1 MNASLIGR
9 TLARYRIVERLGEG
23 GMGVVYRAWDERL
36 ERDVALKVLSSRMPE
51 LRDASER
58 LREEA
63 RVLSRLDH
71 PGIATVLDFDTHDG
85 VEFLV
90 MEFVRGQTL
99 AERIAR
105 GPLDEAEVL
114 ELAPQLCDAL
124 EAAHEQ
130 GIVHRDL
137 KAANVMVTVRGRVK
151 VLDFGLA
158 LLRRDTELAASSAA
172 TRAFGLAGT
181 VAYMAPEQLFG
192 QEVDA
197 RSDLFA
203 LGVLLH
209 EMLTGVPPFTGPVST
224 AVADA
229 ILHRPADPPSRRRP
243 GVSEGMDAVVL
254 RCLEK
259 RPLDRYPSARALG
272 EDLRRLAAGASL
284 AAPARRRSRTL
295 AVLPFREAAPGTSG
309 FADALGEAL
318 VAWFAS
324 CDSPRVVSRTSV
336 LRYRGSDRP
345 LPEIARELG
354 VDAVLEGSTWE
365 VAGRVR
371 VTATLLS
378 ATGNEHLW
386 AERFERD
393 GGDVL
398 ALQDELVNA
407 IGRAVREK
415 LDPEAGHAGPAAE
428 PDPVARAAYLRGRR
442 QWNKRTREGL
452 ELAIR
457 HFEEAIDRDPT
468 HAPSFSG
475 LADCYNILAPW
486 LPPGL
491 GYQKAKAAA
500 RRALELNP
508 ALAEAHTSLAFTQMF
523 ADWDWAASEA
533 GFRRAIALDPGYATG
548 HQWYGEYLTVMGRF
562 DEAVIEAR
570 AAEELDPLSYAMP
583 TTLVNVFYYARRY
596 DEALEYD
603 RRMAAL
609 TSQPAALGGLADRAR
624 ILEQCGRATEAVTE
638 YLRVLELDDDPR
650 IQTGLACA
658 YALAG
663 RPDDA
668 LAVLARLEAM
678 SGARHVPPYAV
689 AGALALLGQLDAAFA
704 KLEQAIATRDRGMVW
719 LRVNPRFDPLRKDP
733 RYDSLVQRMNFPA

>member
-1 MNASLIGR
+1 MNTSLVGR
-9 TLARYRIVERLGEG
+9 SLARYRIVERLGEG

-36 ERDVALKVLSSRMPE
+36 ERDVALKVLSSSMPE
-51 LRDASER
+51 LRDAGVR

-71 PGIATVLDFDTHDG
+71 PGIATVLDFDTHDDI
-85 VEFLV
+85 EFLV

-99 AERIAR
+99 AERIAK

-114 ELAPQLCDAL
+114 ELGPQLCDAL

-130 GIVHRDL
+130 GVVHRDL
-137 KAANVMVTVRGRVK
+137 KAANVMVTARGRVK

-158 LLRRDTELAASSAA
+158 LLRRDTEMAASNAA

-203 LGVLLH
+203 MGVLLH

-259 RPLDRYPSARALG
+259 RPADRYASAAALG
-272 EDLRRLAAGASL
+272 DDLRRLAAGASL
-284 AAPARRRSRTL
+284 TAPARRRTRTL
-295 AVLPFREAAPGTSG
+295 AVLPFRETTPGASG

-318 VAWFAS
+318 TAWFAS
-324 CDSPRVVSRTSV
+324 CDGPRVVSRTSV

-354 VDAVLEGSTWE
+354 VDAVVEGSTWE
-365 VAGRVR
+365 VGGRVR
-371 VTATLLS
+371 VTATLVS
-378 ATGNEHLW
+378 AAGDEHLW
-386 AERFERD
+386 VGRFERER
-393 GGDVL
+393 GDVL
-398 ALQDELVNA
+398 ALQDELVNV
-407 IGRAVREK
+407 IGGAVREK
-415 LDPEAGHAGPAAE
+415 LDPEAERSGPTTE
-428 PDPVARAAYLRGRR
+428 PDPAARAAYLRGRR

-457 HFEEAIDRDPT
+457 QFEEAIDRDPT

-486 LPPGL
+486 LPPRL

-500 RRALELNP
+500 KRALELNP
-508 ALAEAHTSLAFTQMF
+508 ALAEAHTSLAFTQLF
-523 ADWDWAASEA
+523 SDWDWAASEA
-533 GFRRAIALDPGYATG
+533 GFRRAITLDPGYATG
-548 HQWYGEYLTVMGRF
+548 HQWYAEYLTAMGRF
-562 DEAVIEAR
+562 DEALIEAR

-603 RRMAAL
+603 RRMAAVSPQQA
-609 TSQPAALGGLADRAR
+609 TLGGLADRAR
-624 ILEQCGRATEAVTE
+624 VLEQSGRATEAVTE
-638 YLRVLELDDDPR
+638 YLGVLQRDDDPR
-650 IQTGLACA
+650 IHTGLACA

-663 RPDDA
+663 RPDEA
-668 LAVLARLEAM
+668 LAELARLEAKA
-678 SGARHVPPYAV
+678 GEEFVPPYSV
-689 AGALALLGQLDAAFA
+689 AGPLALLGHLDAAFA
-704 KLEQAIATRDRGMVW
+704 KLEEAFATHDRGMVW
-719 LRVNPRFDPLRKDP
+719 LRVNPRFDPLRGDG
-733 RYDSLVQRMNFPA
+733 RYDSLVLRMAFPS